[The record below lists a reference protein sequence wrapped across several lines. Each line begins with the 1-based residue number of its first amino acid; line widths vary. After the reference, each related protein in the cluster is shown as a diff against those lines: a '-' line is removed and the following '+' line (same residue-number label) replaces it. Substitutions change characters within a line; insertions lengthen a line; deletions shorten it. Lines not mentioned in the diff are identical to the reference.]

1 MKTNSAFDRGDI
13 KQDVQTLQ
21 AHALYLARFV
31 EEYAAEGI
39 AIRAV
44 HPQNEPGWPQD
55 YPSCGWPG
63 DSMRDYFA
71 QHLGPLFAQRLP
83 GTEVWL
89 GTMSNPTSDSI
100 VRSVMGDPVAA
111 SYVRG
116 LGLQWGME
124 RNARQYVDEFGL
136 PTLQTEHRCGHY
148 PWVEKDDP
156 DNHPDGAAFGPAP
169 NDHDY
174 AVESWGLIKRWIDQG
189 VNGYLAWNMV
199 LDTDGYN
206 LDEIRPW
213 AQNALL
219 VVDREKRQLIVTPAY
234 YVFRHVAQFVE
245 PGAVLLNVGDAD
257 ALAWK
262 NADGSIVT
270 VVHNPAGDAGETVLA
285 VGGRTWRFSIPARG
299 WATVVLHGII

>member
-1 MKTNSAFDRGDI
+1 MKTNNAFDRGDI
-13 KQDVQTLQ
+13 RQDPQTLQ

-39 AIRAV
+39 EIRAV

-100 VRSVMGDPVAA
+100 VRSVMGDPIAA
-111 SYVRG
+111 SHVRG

-124 RNARQYVDEFGL
+124 RNARQYVDDYGL
-136 PTLQTEHRCGHY
+136 PTWQTEHRCGHY

-219 VVDREKRQLIVTPAY
+219 VVDREQRRLIVTPAY
-234 YVFRHVAQFVE
+234 HVFRHVAQFVE
-245 PGAVLLNVGDAD
+245 PGAVLLDVGEAD
-257 ALAWK
+257 ALAWQ

-270 VVHNPAGDAGETVLA
+270 VVHNSAGNAAETVLA
-285 VGGRTWRFSIPARG
+285 VGGRTWRFTTPGRG
-299 WATVVLHGII
+299 WATVVLRGIG